1 MKLRSIF
8 RTALQLALVSCTA
21 FGAHAAEPTTRLIV
35 GFQAGGGLD
44 SVARSLADAIN
55 RTGSHKVIVE
65 NRPGAS
71 GIIGIDAVRN
81 AKPSDS
87 MLLIVPSSSIAMT
100 PHTNPHFSYNPEQDL
115 VPVAR
120 VAMYTLGLAV
130 PAASGATTVGEF
142 LQTAKKDKTLAAY
155 GTAGV
160 GLSPHY
166 VGVTLATAA
175 DVDLVHV
182 PYKGAGPAIND
193 TLGNQIPAVIS
204 TTPSLLGLVRDG
216 RLKLLAT
223 SGNERDLD
231 TPDTPTFKELGYAGI
246 EIEEWFGV
254 LAPAGTSQEEAE
266 RWNAAINEAL
276 ESEALRKTLLTQGF
290 APAPMSQPDFRKL
303 VLSDYEAWRE
313 ALKDTGDTFA
323 N

>member
-1 MKLRSIF
+1 MALRNIF
-8 RTALQLALVSCTA
+8 RTVLQVALVGCTV
-21 FGAHAAEPTTRLIV
+21 FGAQAAEPTTRLIV

-55 RTGSHKVIVE
+55 RAGTHKVIVE

-100 PHTNPHFSYNPEQDL
+100 PHTNPHFSYDPEKDL

-130 PAASGATTVGEF
+130 PAASKTETVSEF
-142 LQTAKKDKTLAAY
+142 IQAAEHDKSLAAY

-166 VGVTLATAA
+166 VGVTLADAA
-175 DVDLVHV
+175 GIELVHV

-193 TLGNQIPAVIS
+193 TLGSQIPAVIS

-223 SGNERDLD
+223 SGIERDID
-231 TPDTPTFKELGYAGI
+231 TPDTPTFKELGYPGI
-246 EIEEWFGV
+246 EVEEWFGV
-254 LAPAGTSQEEAE
+254 MAPAGTSPEEAE
-266 RWNAAINEAL
+266 RWNASINEAL
-276 ESEALRKTLLTQGF
+276 KSHALRKTLLTQGF
-290 APAPMSQPDFRKL
+290 APAPMSQPDFRNL

-313 ALKDTGDTFA
+313 ALKDSGDTFS